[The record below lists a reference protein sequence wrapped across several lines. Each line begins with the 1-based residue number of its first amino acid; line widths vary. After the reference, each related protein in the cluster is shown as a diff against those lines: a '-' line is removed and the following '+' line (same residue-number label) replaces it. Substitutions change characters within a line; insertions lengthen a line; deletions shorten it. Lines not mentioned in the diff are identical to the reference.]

1 MELGSVE
8 NHFSQHFAAEPPA
21 VIAITFHQTLSEL
34 GVGDGQVDATL
45 AKRFQRTTGSV
56 EQAGTVLQW

>member
-1 MELGSVE
+1 MI
-8 NHFSQHFAAEPPA
+8 A
-21 VIAITFHQTLSEL
+21 VAGGQTLSEL

-56 EQAGTVLQW
+56 EEAGTVLQW